1 MNDIL
6 TVPVRSVAT
15 DKKDVLRFS
24 HLGQRKILGVNSID
38 SHFLLLRLKSRDKFN
53 NVNCLLAGPIYH
65 TWGLLTLVL
74 KLNHLHYF
82 KLTAR
87 CPF

>member
-1 MNDIL
+1 MRNAAANGAQQLRTTSGVVCPFSARKSFFMNDIL

-24 HLGQRKILGVNSID
+24 HLGQRTILGVNSID

-53 NVNCLLAGPIYH
+53 YVN
-65 TWGLLTLVL
+65 
-74 KLNHLHYF
+74 
-82 KLTAR
+82 
-87 CPF
+87 